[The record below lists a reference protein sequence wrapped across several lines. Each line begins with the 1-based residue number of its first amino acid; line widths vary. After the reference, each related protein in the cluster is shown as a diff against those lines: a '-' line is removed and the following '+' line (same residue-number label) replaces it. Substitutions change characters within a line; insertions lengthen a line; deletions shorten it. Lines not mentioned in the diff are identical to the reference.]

1 MSHYICQKCHTDNLP
16 IPATVIAVVASK
28 CRVDIVAFINI
39 FYTTDKLL
47 LTMLIIETFLNVQKV
62 TKPFNDFMRR
72 FYVIQ
77 VIAQFSIF
85 CKIYEPDKEAQEK
98 CIANKK

>member
-1 MSHYICQKCHTDNLP
+1 MFSTHN
-16 IPATVIAVVASK
+16 
-28 CRVDIVAFINI
+28 
-39 FYTTDKLL
+39 TDKLW
-47 LTMLIIETFLNVQKV
+47 LTMLIVETFLKVQKV
-62 TKPFNDFMRR
+62 SKPFNDFMRR